1 MEIGKRAAS
10 LIDVKK
16 LLLVVVG
23 RVVVSRVVVDRVVV
37 CRVVVSRVVVDR
49 VVVGRVVVDRIVR
62 GRVVVD
68 SGGFGVVIAAII
80 NALAIYEHEMV

>member
-37 CRVVVSRVVVDR
+37 
-49 VVVGRVVVDRIVR
+49 GRVVVDRIVR

-68 SGGFGVVIAAII
+68 RGGFRVVIAGHLCGAQTCSLF
-80 NALAIYEHEMV
+80 NVA